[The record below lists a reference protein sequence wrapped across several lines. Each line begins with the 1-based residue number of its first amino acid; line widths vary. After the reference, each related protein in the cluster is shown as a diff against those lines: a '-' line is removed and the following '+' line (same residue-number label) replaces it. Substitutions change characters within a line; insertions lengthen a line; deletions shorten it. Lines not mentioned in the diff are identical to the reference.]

1 MRGIFVIAECAS
13 GVAGLAMTGFASDPV
28 PRYIGTFLGLGG
40 INCLIATNLAWA
52 QNNVRDDAKRSV
64 VTVIQISVASIG
76 GVYSSLVFRN
86 QVRIQTP
93 DIRTAKS

>member
-1 MRGIFVIAECAS
+1 MIAECCV
-13 GVAGLAMTGFASDPV
+13 GVAGLAMTGFAENAV

-40 INCLIATNLAWA
+40 INCLISTNLAWA

-76 GVYSSLVFRN
+76 GIYSSLVFRN
-86 QVRIQTP
+86 QVGSEPPPTLI
-93 DIRTAKS
+93 